1 MVACFVLFSC
11 FCLLLSGH
19 PTGDCLY
26 DSLLTRRK
34 AVTRVLLVISLNFSY
49 PEGPLD
55 RTGLSLIKH
64 NIRFGKIRTHDVMHT
79 NTINNQ
85 SSKFDLTL
93 FVAPSLTAT
102 SQVKQPTGRSP
113 SAPDCQP
120 AAGSASKY
128 LESEFL
134 SITMSGISLSLSLPL
149 LSYFLSMCTAVYVLL
164 SQAK

>member
-1 MVACFVLFSC
+1 M
-11 FCLLLSGH
+11 
-19 PTGDCLY
+19 
-26 DSLLTRRK
+26 
-34 AVTRVLLVISLNFSY
+34 I
-49 PEGPLD
+49 
-55 RTGLSLIKH
+55 
-64 NIRFGKIRTHDVMHT
+64 HT
-79 NTINNQ
+79 STINNQ

-120 AAGSASKY
+120 AASKY

-149 LSYFLSMCTAVYVLL
+149 LSYFLSLCTAVYVLL

>member
-1 MVACFVLFSC
+1 MVACFVLFSWFFFAC
-11 FCLLLSGH
+11 FYQVILQ
-19 PTGDCLY
+19 
-26 DSLLTRRK
+26 
-34 AVTRVLLVISLNFSY
+34 VTACMILFWHVGKLVYSCAISFNFSY
-49 PEGPLD
+49 PWGPCD

-64 NIRFGKIRTHDVMHT
+64 DIRFGKIRTHDVIHT
-79 NTINNQ
+79 STINNQ
-85 SSKFDLTL
+85 NSKFDLTL

-128 LESEFL
+128 LEPEFL